1 MYKIYT
7 DKKEEFTCQ
16 LEIEGAD
23 TSNTT
28 SRLILETDKGFS
40 LLFPGK
46 VSKDGKCSVNIDK
59 LKSVLKE
66 NDGGNIKLEV
76 IADDTIFVPWESNF
90 TVKVSKK
97 VALAES
103 SNLSTPKAGKPTIKA
118 VVKEEAESKPSAPT
132 QLSKHVVTLIKILEA
147 SAASKKAFNI
157 NLIFEMY
164 GKQASLSHQ
173 ELADLK
179 KVFTNQLQHV

>member
-23 TSNTT
+23 ISNTT

-59 LKSVLKE
+59 IKNVLKE
-66 NDGGNIKLEV
+66 NDGGSIKLEV

-90 TVKVSKK
+90 TVKISKK

-103 SNLSTPKAGKPTIKA
+103 SDLSSAKTGKPTIKA
-118 VVKEEAESKPSAPT
+118 VVKEEVEDKPITESN
-132 QLSKHVVTLIKILEA
+132 LNKHVATLVKILEA
-147 SAASKKAFNI
+147 SAASKKAFDI

-164 GKQASLSHQ
+164 GKQASLSRR
-173 ELADLK
+173 ELADIK
-179 KVFTNQLQHV
+179 KVFTNQL

>member
-23 TSNTT
+23 TSSTT

-59 LKSVLKE
+59 IKNVLKE

-103 SNLSTPKAGKPTIKA
+103 SNLSSAKTGKPTVKA
-118 VVKEEAESKPSAPT
+118 VVKEDIVEKPVVKDK
-132 QLSKHVVTLIKILEA
+132 LSKHVNTVVRIIEA
-147 SAASKKAFNI
+147 YAASKKSFDL

-164 GKQASLSHQ
+164 GKQASLTRQ

-179 KVFTNQLQHV
+179 KVFTN